1 MFDIGAAELLVIAVV
16 AILVIG
22 PKDMPL
28 ALRTAGRWIGQ
39 IRRVSGHFRAGIDA
53 MVREAEMEEMEKKWK
68 ERNAEIMR
76 AHPGDEMTPLP
87 PKAPGEDEGE
97 ADAGPG
103 VHDPD
108 AGLKV
113 KGQRRKAKS
122 RSIPLN
128 AEARAARDQI
138 LADHDGGSL
147 FFSRL
152 HRNTWNQKLKAAR
165 KAAGLDRGTLHSL
178 RHTPF
183 LSAEL
188 PITAQRSI

>member
-39 IRRVSGHFRAGIDA
+39 QRRVSGHFRAGIDA

-108 AGLKV
+108 ADDPAPGAS
-113 KGQRRKAKS
+113 GPHAAS
-122 RSIPLN
+122 
-128 AEARAARDQI
+128 AEARMAAPDTPSGEADEPQLPLGRSERDAKADGRGTARDEG
-138 LADHDGGSL
+138 A
-147 FFSRL
+147 
-152 HRNTWNQKLKAAR
+152 
-165 KAAGLDRGTLHSL
+165 
-178 RHTPF
+178 
-183 LSAEL
+183 
-188 PITAQRSI
+188 